1 MAVGGIISSLRQ
13 RFALIRDLEC
23 HTSLIGRGGGGGDG
37 RGNSGGGGV
46 GAQCPVSVTNY
57 TLGRWNNDII
67 CKRIT

>member
-37 RGNSGGGGV
+37 GGNGGGGGV
-46 GAQCPVSVTNY
+46 SRRC
-57 TLGRWNNDII
+57 
-67 CKRIT
+67 